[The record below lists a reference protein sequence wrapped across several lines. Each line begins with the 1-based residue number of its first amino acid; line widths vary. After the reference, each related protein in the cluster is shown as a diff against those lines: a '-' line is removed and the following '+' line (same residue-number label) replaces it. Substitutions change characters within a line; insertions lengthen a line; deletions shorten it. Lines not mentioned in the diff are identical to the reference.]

1 MNKKII
7 LKFALIFIV
16 VLTMILGAMKFGGD
30 FLRGRD
36 KREELVITPPLVFQP
51 EPVMPE
57 KKKEETPQEK
67 LEKLKKEI
75 EENPRDIV
83 KRAQLAN
90 LYFLEGKI
98 ALSLL
103 EYKKIIALAP
113 KSNEEKEALNWIDKQ
128 QYTAL
133 SEWKNTLSKKF
144 QEPALL
150 LEYGRLS
157 EQLSTISQKFTQDIS
172 PTTTLS
178 PTLQAPAPTLPGPS
192 MPTAV
197 HPPTSLTPPYIITY
211 PPAATQYYPYLQQY
225 LTPQIM
231 PQPTLR

>member
-16 VLTMILGAMKFGGD
+16 VIAMILGAVKFGSD
-30 FLRGRD
+30 FLRERD
-36 KREELVITPPLVFQP
+36 KKEELVITPPLVSPPGEVVP
-51 EPVMPE
+51 EE
-57 KKKEETPQEK
+57 KKEETPQEK

-75 EENPRDIV
+75 EENPRDVV
-83 KRAQLAN
+83 KRAQLAH

-103 EYKKIIALAP
+103 EYKKVIALAP
-113 KSNEEKEALNWIDKQ
+113 KSEEEREALAWIDKQ

-150 LEYGRLS
+150 LKYRQLS
-157 EQLSTISQKFTQDIS
+157 DQLSTISQKFLQGIS

-178 PTLQAPAPTLPGPS
+178 PTLQTPAPTLSGPS
-192 MPTAV
+192 MPTAI